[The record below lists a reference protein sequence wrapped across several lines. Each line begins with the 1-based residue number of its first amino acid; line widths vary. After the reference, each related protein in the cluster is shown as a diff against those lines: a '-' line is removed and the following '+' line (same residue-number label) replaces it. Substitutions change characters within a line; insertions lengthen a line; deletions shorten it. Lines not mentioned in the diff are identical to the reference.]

1 MNYPIVIF
9 LNNDSTYRVL
19 IPDFD
24 GLSFNCEDLDHA
36 YSKAESIIIEQ
47 IHKLSSAEK
56 DAPVA
61 TKRED
66 YITRYLDAVLVSQVS
81 IAL

>member
-9 LNNDSTYRVL
+9 LNNDNTYRVL

-24 GLSFNCEDLDHA
+24 DLSFNCEDLDHA
-36 YSKAESIIIEQ
+36 FSKADANIVKQ
-47 IHKLSSAEK
+47 IRALNSAGKEL
-56 DAPVA
+56 PIA
-61 TKRED
+61 TEREN

-81 IAL
+81 ITL